1 MIKKI
6 ENPTDLPATKFRYA
20 IIALIFFITTI
31 NYADRSAFSVAS
43 SSAGKSLGLSPV
55 ETGYILSAF
64 SWAYVIAQI
73 PGGMLIDR
81 FGTKKVYVFAIL
93 GWSLFTCLQGTVG
106 LIFGGAIFVSFFS
119 LRFLV
124 GLFEGPSF
132 PGNAKI
138 VRDWFPIH
146 ERGIATSIFNSAQ
159 YFSIVI
165 FAPLMGY
172 IAHTF
177 GWRAVFF
184 LMGFVGLIA
193 VIMFAMHIKS
203 PSEHKLVN
211 EAELELIRDNEPIP
225 SEQFASAKNSQISL
239 HDIGQLLN
247 NRMLFGIYL
256 TQYCINVLTYFF
268 VTWFPIYL
276 VKERGLDV
284 MQAGFAASLP
294 ALFGLFGGICG
305 GLLTD
310 RLMAQSS
317 DLDYS
322 RKLPLYIGMSLASA
336 IILCAFT
343 DNLLFVIVLMSVAF
357 FGKGVASLGW
367 AIISDVA
374 PKNRFATAGS
384 IFNMFGNIAG
394 IITPIVIGY
403 TIKMTENFNLGLIYV
418 GVHCLAAIVLMWF
431 FVGKLKP
438 VLIEEK
444 NAAQGL

>member
-1 MIKKI
+1 MSQNNASTPK
-6 ENPTDLPATKFRYA
+6 EAATKFRYV
-20 IIALIFFITTI
+20 IIAIIFFITAI

-43 SSAGKSLGLSPV
+43 SSAGKTLGLSPV
-55 ETGYILSAF
+55 EIGFILSAF
-64 SWAYVIAQI
+64 SWAYVIAQL
-73 PGGMLIDR
+73 PGGLLIDR
-81 FGTKKVYVFAIL
+81 FGTKKVYIFAIL
-93 GWSLFTCLQGTVG
+93 GWSFFTFMQGTVG
-106 LIFGGAIFVSFFS
+106 LLFGGAVFIAFFS

-172 IAHTF
+172 VAHNF
-177 GWRAVFF
+177 GWRSVFF
-184 LMGFVGLIA
+184 LMGLVGLVA
-193 VIMFAMHIKS
+193 VILFALNIKS
-203 PSEHKLVN
+203 PSEHKFVN
-211 EAELELIRDNEPIP
+211 KAELELIGS
-225 SEQFASAKNSQISL
+225 SEAEKSNTPTSKNKISL
-239 HDIGQLLN
+239 KDFGQLLN
-247 NRMLFGIYL
+247 NRMLLGIYL

-284 MQAGFAASLP
+284 LQAGFAASLP
-294 ALFGLFGGICG
+294 ALFGLLGGLSG

-310 RLMAQSS
+310 RLMAKTKN
-317 DLDYS
+317 LDKS
-322 RKLPLYIGMSLASA
+322 RKMPLYIGMFLASS

-343 DNLLFVIVLMSVAF
+343 DSLLLVIVFMSIAF

-374 PKNRFATAGS
+374 PKSRFATAGS

-403 TIKMTENFNLGLIYV
+403 TIKMTDNFNLGLIYV
-418 GVHCLAAIVLMWF
+418 GAHCLAAIVLMWLM
-431 FVGKLKP
+431 VGQLKP
-438 VLIEEK
+438 VIIDE
-444 NAAQGL
+444 NHAT